1 MVTRAFPQGVAAL
14 VERRTIVKSAD
25 DIRRVTTQCLADG
38 TPCTLELGDN
48 IVCTAGF
55 TIPGGLKAFSV
66 DGAQRFK
73 FIVSGDLPFLFY
85 AKGAENNDG
94 CPVEVSNV
102 EILVKAGSSL
112 TTAFVVEQFNI
123 DFAVSD
129 YIPSLSVNNVVV
141 DASALTATC
150 TNVFGHGSFFG
161 SGSTRTARVLVR
173 NLFCSG
179 VGNLLA
185 LDDNLAQYISSTV
198 DGFLSL
204 TTGKPNMTLGQGA
217 TSARFTGVIE
227 NVLGEIDVSIGDN
240 STVAFIVVQADS
252 YTGNGGD
259 NTLLRVIA
267 SPRTVGPNEVDL
279 DNISGGGGGGTTVT
293 AATITVPYGAQ
304 EQTVTVVDANCTAAS
319 KVIVGWGSTTAADE
333 NQPAASNVTFSAV
346 PGSGSLDVTVSDNG
360 VENVGGVYKILY
372 TLG

>member
-1 MVTRAFPQGVAAL
+1 M
-14 VERRTIVKSAD
+14 
-25 DIRRVTTQCLADG
+25 
-38 TPCTLELGDN
+38 
-48 IVCTAGF
+48 
-55 TIPGGLKAFSV
+55 
-66 DGAQRFK
+66 
-73 FIVSGDLPFLFY
+73 SGDLPFLFY
-85 AKGAENNDG
+85 AKGAESNNG

-102 EILVKAGSSL
+102 EVLVKAGSSL

-129 YIPSLSVNNVVV
+129 YIPTLSINNVVV
-141 DASALTATC
+141 DASDLTATC
-150 TNVFGHGSFFG
+150 TNVVGHGSFFG

-217 TSARFTGVIE
+217 SSARFTGIIE

-240 STVAFIVVQADS
+240 STVAFFVVQADS

-267 SPRTVGPNEVDL
+267 SPRTVGPNEIDL
-279 DNISGGGGGGTTVT
+279 DNISGGGGGGATIT
-293 AATITVPYGAQ
+293 AATIDVPFGLQ
-304 EQTVTVVDANCTAAS
+304 EQTVTVVDASCTAAS
-319 KVIVGWGSTTAADE
+319 KVIVGWGSTAATDE
-333 NQPAASNVTFSAV
+333 NQPGACAVTFSAV
-346 PGSGSLDVTVSDNG
+346 PAAGSLDVTVSSDNADP
-360 VENVGGVYKILY
+360 VGGAYKILY

>member
-1 MVTRAFPQGVAAL
+1 MATRAFPRG
-14 VERRTIVKSAD
+14 VERLVRRATIVNSAD

-38 TPCTLELGDN
+38 TPCVLELGSN
-48 IVCTAGF
+48 IVCSAGF

-73 FIVSGDLPFLFY
+73 LIVSGDLPFLFY
-85 AKGAENNDG
+85 AKGAELNDG
-94 CPVEVSNV
+94 CPVDVSNV

-112 TTAFVVEQFNI
+112 TTPFVAEQFNI

-129 YIPSLSVNNVVV
+129 YIPTLSINNVVI
-141 DASALTATC
+141 DASDLTATC
-150 TNVFGHGSFFG
+150 TNVVGHGSFFG
-161 SGSTRTARVLVR
+161 SGGTRTARVLVR

-185 LDDNLAQYISSTV
+185 DDDNLAQYISSTV

-217 TSARFTGVIE
+217 ASARFTGVIE
-227 NVLGEIDVSIGDN
+227 NVLGEVDVSIGDN

-252 YTGNGGD
+252 YTGNNGD

-267 SPRTVGPNEVDL
+267 TPRTVGPNEVDL
-279 DNISGGGGGGTTVT
+279 DNISGGGGGGTFGQATATFTVGLDSV
-293 AATITVPYGAQ
+293 TVS
-304 EQTVTVVDANCTAAS
+304 VVDAGVSAGSNIVLSIGTAT
-319 KVIVGWGSTTAADE
+319 GREADE
-333 NQPAASNVTFSAV
+333 YTFAPVFPVVASVTAGVGF
-346 PGSGSLDVTVSDNG
+346 DIFVTCPDADADGAYLIN
-360 VENVGGVYKILY
+360 Y
-372 TLG
+372 TRD